1 MSVVLKIV
9 SSVKKKLIEK
19 DMSPEDGKN
28 EDGYNMCGMC
38 YAELSSPTCESYFC
52 SVCYVSLSENCVCPK

>member
-1 MSVVLKIV
+1 
-9 SSVKKKLIEK
+9 
-19 DMSPEDGKN
+19 MSPEDGKN